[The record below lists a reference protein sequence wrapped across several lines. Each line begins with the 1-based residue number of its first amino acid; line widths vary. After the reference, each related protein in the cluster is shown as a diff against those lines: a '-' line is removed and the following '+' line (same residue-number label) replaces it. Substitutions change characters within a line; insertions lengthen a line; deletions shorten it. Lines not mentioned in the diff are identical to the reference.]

1 MVSDEAGL
9 IALHKVAED
18 FAEELTATLS
28 GVLPRAPRFHAFRT
42 GRKLWVT
49 TVAGEASE
57 LTQSRIELYIN
68 GEPELTLAM
77 NYYCCWDQAAEFL
90 AVDKSTLALHYRQ
103 DPEPLLRYEYVRGWT
118 WPPGAHMHVHAH
130 HNQISWL
137 QRLSDSGRPG
147 RMLQRKR
154 RPGLAEL
161 HFPVGGHRMRPSLE
175 DVLLMIVHEFDVDTV
190 AGWEGVLTDGIRR
203 WRDKQLRSA
212 VRDAPD
218 QAVEVLRAMGYQ
230 IAAPDS
236 PAAPAAPAKLYLP

>member
-103 DPEPLLRYEYVRGWT
+103 DPEPLLRYEPSASRHLPRRSGPPAC
-118 WPPGAHMHVHAH
+118 WPATA
-130 HNQISWL
+130 
-137 QRLSDSGRPG
+137 
-147 RMLQRKR
+147 
-154 RPGLAEL
+154 
-161 HFPVGGHRMRPSLE
+161 
-175 DVLLMIVHEFDVDTV
+175 T
-190 AGWEGVLTDGIRR
+190 T
-203 WRDKQLRSA
+203 
-212 VRDAPD
+212 
-218 QAVEVLRAMGYQ
+218 
-230 IAAPDS
+230 S
-236 PAAPAAPAKLYLP
+236 PAGYIRS